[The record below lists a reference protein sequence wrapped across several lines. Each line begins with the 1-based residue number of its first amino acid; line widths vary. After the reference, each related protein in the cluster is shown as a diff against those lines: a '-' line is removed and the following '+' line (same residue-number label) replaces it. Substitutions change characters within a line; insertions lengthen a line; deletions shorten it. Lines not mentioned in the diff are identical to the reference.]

1 MKLRKYFLP
10 LLLIVL
16 VLTTTASVEAGL
28 SQQHPPDALIRQ
40 VLTAIQQELSWNI
53 PMFVDIPGHEH
64 NYMIKNLEAGLPDTH
79 LDGMVYIWIRA
90 YESKDL
96 LEKFGSTSCPPSS
109 IYSGIGEE
117 YGFHGGTVCS
127 IDYYGSTI
135 VVFHVD
141 RFIFEV
147 WDYQENG
154 LGAKA
159 YLEILYRTALA
170 HGLIV
175 EGSTDDPTGT
185 PEVITTVVIE
195 TDSAP
200 TITPGMTPEP
210 GGPIVLKASLAGYGE
225 DVQSIQNG
233 PNYEVV
239 IIEGRVT
246 DQEGNGVDGANVEV
260 VSGANSAAIS
270 TNADGTY
277 SLVVTVPNGQGNG
290 SVGGVNF
297 TLQLEGDLTIAKI
310 ELLQAVS
317 GAELANSKH
326 TAALVFPKF
335 TSQAQ
340 SSVDTKI
347 TLYVNGQ
354 LFKTLPFRVKNNYS
368 VDDHQKVYDAVK
380 FFIPPSFVRAGVFEV
395 RAVID
400 PENTFTE
407 PDEANNEKTFS
418 QMVSPSR
425 GLSLM
430 MVALSPTVSVKDAQ
444 NWAISAR
451 RFLVNTYPVPSVRI
465 VQHPVYSNG
474 WLNLAMAL
482 RDAAIINN
490 ARVAYNAANPSS
502 RVEYAVGLFPPNE
515 YGAGNRGFI
524 YRSMY
529 PGAPLVSIQFPI
541 TIAHEI
547 GHVYLGGHEE
557 VDDNPNLGG
566 VSLPEGYIYNFVT
579 GKVRYIR
586 PNSNWI
592 NFMGDPYA
600 GHELGGVTVIP
611 WVSPSASNTILN
623 ARQAATEH
631 SNKMATMTMQRWS
644 AAAPFDQVLYL
655 SGYFENGQLKLL
667 PPQILNANTIENYP
681 AGELTAS
688 LQAADGSPLAE
699 VSFGINHDLG
709 EYGAPNPG
717 AFQVEIPYPS
727 GAVGLVITQGG
738 QELYRLEKSP
748 NVPAIRVDQPGG
760 GSPVDGVT
768 TLTWASSDADGDSP
782 IYNVY
787 YSPDG
792 GVTWQLLAVGWTNTN
807 LPIDA
812 SLLPGG
818 DNALVRVT
826 ASDGL
831 NTAHADSAT
840 FVVPKHA
847 PAVTIFPPGAD
858 AEPWVEGHPNLL
870 AAAAEDVEDG
880 LISPESLTWSSDKD
894 GELGKGNA
902 LYVALSKGTHT
913 IAVTAT
919 DADGQQSKA
928 TETVTVSGT
937 SVLPSLNLGLNIAP
951 NTLYLLGGGV
961 LVFLVLGVFLGVIA
975 LSLRRKQRWPKPQ
988 SQRSRQKFQAG
999 GTPEAVQ
1006 DEQGRWWYQD
1016 PQSGDWSLWDGNAW
1030 QPATR
1035 QVSPSLPP
1043 DQPPRKKTSGSCVFT
1058 LIAAFILAVLIL
1070 GGISLIAFKFF
1081 PQYQIKTGK
1090 GDLTQI
1096 LKMGGG
1102 GLLVSVLGL
1111 VMLNGGFKS
1120 IITRRAVVE
1129 DDWGHRR
1136 EKRGC
1141 LAVIDGLG
1149 RVLFGILLLSG
1160 GIGMLALALYQEVL
1174 PLLGF

>member
-1 MKLRKYFLP
+1 MKLRKPALLIFTI
-10 LLLIVL
+10 LLLVVGVIAI
-16 VLTTTASVEAGL
+16 TSTSVEARRPDLPDSDGQHQQDVFDTTYCQLYYELEAATDAERDAYHIWYECEENCDGNWDRWQTARTAAREVQQRYDTYQEEHWMGRSAAEGDQFWQWCLGL
-28 SQQHPPDALIRQ
+28 GGPPSDG
-40 VLTAIQQELSWNI
+40 
-53 PMFVDIPGHEH
+53 DIP
-64 NYMIKNLEAGLPDTH
+64 
-79 LDGMVYIWIRA
+79 
-90 YESKDL
+90 
-96 LEKFGSTSCPPSS
+96 
-109 IYSGIGEE
+109 
-117 YGFHGGTVCS
+117 
-127 IDYYGSTI
+127 
-135 VVFHVD
+135 
-141 RFIFEV
+141 
-147 WDYQENG
+147 
-154 LGAKA
+154 
-159 YLEILYRTALA
+159 
-170 HGLIV
+170 
-175 EGSTDDPTGT
+175 T
-185 PEVITTVVIE
+185 PEAAIPQIL
-195 TDSAP
+195 P
-200 TITPGMTPEP
+200 TLTPQPT
-210 GGPIVLKASLAGYGE
+210 GPIVLKAFLAGYGE
-225 DVQSIQNG
+225 DVQTIQNG

-246 DQEGNGVDGANVEV
+246 DQEGTGVDGANVEV
-260 VSGANSAAIS
+260 VSGANSASIS

-290 SVGGVNF
+290 AVGGVNF

-317 GAELANSKH
+317 GAELADSKH
-326 TAALVFPKF
+326 TAALVFPRF
-335 TSQAQ
+335 SSQAQ

-368 VDDHQKVYDAVK
+368 ADDHKKVFDAVK

-407 PDEANNEKTFS
+407 PNETNNEKTFS
-418 QMVSPSR
+418 QMVSPSK
-425 GLSLM
+425 GMSLM
-430 MVALSPTVSVKDAQ
+430 MVALSPTISVKDAQ
-444 NWAISAR
+444 NWAITAR

-490 ARVAYNAANPSS
+490 ALVAYNAANSTS
-502 RVEYAVGLFPPNE
+502 AVEYAVGLFPPNE

-524 YRSMY
+524 YRRIY
-529 PGAPLVSIQFPI
+529 PRAPLVSLEFPI

-566 VSLPEGYIYNFVT
+566 VSLPEGYAYNFVT

-623 ARQAATEH
+623 ARQAAAER
-631 SNKMATMTMQRWS
+631 SNKMASMPMPRWS
-644 AAAPFDQVLYL
+644 TAAPFEQVLYL
-655 SGYFENGQLKLL
+655 SGYFENGELKLL
-667 PPQILNANTIENYP
+667 PPQTLNTNTVGNYP
-681 AGELTAS
+681 AGDFVAS
-688 LQAADGSPLAE
+688 LQAADGSTLAD
-699 VSFGINHDLG
+699 VSFGINYDLG
-709 EYGAPNPG
+709 EYNAPNPG

-727 GAVGLVITQGG
+727 GGVGLVITQGG

-748 NVPAIRVDQPGG
+748 NVPAISVNQPGG
-760 GSPVDGVT
+760 GNPVDGAT

-782 IYNVY
+782 AYNVY

-792 GVTWQLLAVGWTNTN
+792 GATWQLLAMGWTNTN

-812 SLLPGG
+812 AFLPGG
-818 DNALVRVT
+818 DNALIRVT

-831 NTAHADSAT
+831 NTAQADSAP

-847 PAVTIFPPGAD
+847 PVVTIHPPGAD
-858 AEPWVEGHPNLL
+858 VEPWVEGHPNLL

-880 LISPESLTWSSDKD
+880 LLPPASLTWSSDKD
-894 GELGKGNA
+894 GVLGQGNA

-913 IAVTAT
+913 ITVTAT
-919 DADGQQSKA
+919 DADGQQTSA

-937 SVLPSLNLGLNIAP
+937 NVLPDLNLGLNLAP

-961 LVFLVLGVFLGVIA
+961 LVFLALGVFLGVIA
-975 LSLRRKQRWPKPQ
+975 LSLRRKRRQPQ
-988 SQRSRQKFQAG
+988 PQRSRQKFPTG
-999 GTPEAVQ
+999 GAQGTVQ
-1006 DEQGRWWYQD
+1006 DKHGRWWYQN
-1016 PQSGDWSLWDGNAW
+1016 PQSGAWLLWSGNAW
-1030 QPATR
+1030 RPATR
-1035 QVSPSLPP
+1035 RLSAPLT
-1043 DQPPRKKTSGSCVFT
+1043 PPRSPRRKSSGSCMFT
-1058 LIAAFILAVLIL
+1058 IIAAFVLGIIVV
-1070 GGISLIAFKFF
+1070 GGISLVAFNFF
-1081 PQYQIKTGK
+1081 PQYQMQMGQ
-1090 GDLTQI
+1090 GDLTEI

-1102 GLLVSVLGL
+1102 GLLISVLGL
-1111 VMLNGGFKS
+1111 FMLNGGFKAV
-1120 IITRRAVVE
+1120 ITRRAVVE
-1129 DDWGHRR
+1129 DDWGYRR

-1141 LAVIDGLG
+1141 GAVINGLG
-1149 RVLFGILLLSG
+1149 RIFFGVLLLSG
-1160 GIGMLALALYQEVL
+1160 GLGMMALALYQEVL
-1174 PLLGF
+1174 PWLGF